1 MVYDIQLANT
11 VRQELEKQLG
21 PELFEDEVIEKK
33 MFGGLAF
40 MVRGHLCLAIS
51 GRKDVCLMVRVGK
64 ENHDDLLTKRDAST
78 IVMRG
83 RLYKGYLGL
92 DAEGVKEL
100 PFWIEQSLAFNEE
113 LTGS

>member
-11 VRQELEKQLG
+11 VRQELHKQLG
-21 PELFEDEVIEKK
+21 SELLENEVIEKK

-64 ENHDDLLTKRDAST
+64 ENHDDLLTKIGAST

-83 RLYKGYLGL
+83 RLYEGYLGL
-92 DAEGVKEL
+92 DDQGVKDL
-100 PFWIEQSLAFNEE
+100 PFWIEQALAFNEE